1 MMVHNWWRLGVHGLG
16 GRASDFGALDRLLL
30 VLGVSSH
37 AVIIVE
43 VLLLKLIEER
53 SLLWLGKS
61 RILRIVLL
69 KLLVFEVGLQVV
81 KIINHL
87 YARELV
93 EERLHLLELGLR
105 QRLIL
110 RQLLQ

>member
-43 VLLLKLIEER
+43 VLLLKLIEE
-53 SLLWLGKS
+53 
-61 RILRIVLL
+61 
-69 KLLVFEVGLQVV
+69 
-81 KIINHL
+81 
-87 YARELV
+87 
-93 EERLHLLELGLR
+93 
-105 QRLIL
+105 
-110 RQLLQ
+110 